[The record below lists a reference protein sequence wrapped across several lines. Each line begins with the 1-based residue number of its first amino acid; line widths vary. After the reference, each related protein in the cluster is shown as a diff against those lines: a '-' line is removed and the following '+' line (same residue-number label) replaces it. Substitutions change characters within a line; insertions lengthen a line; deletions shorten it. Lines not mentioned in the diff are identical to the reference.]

1 MEMNHER
8 FMELALQEAE
18 IAVKQGE
25 VPIGAVIV
33 KDGRVI
39 AKAHNM
45 REQWL
50 DATAH
55 AEVIA
60 IREACEKL
68 HNWRLSGCTLYVTV
82 EPCPMCAGAIY
93 NSRVDTVI
101 FGCRDN
107 RAGAVE
113 SLFNV
118 LTHPLLNHQPQVI
131 GGILEDRYRRHS
143 GGSVRG
149 SGQGFFCRLQGKR
162 KIKEKNASLMVRDA
176 FVF

>member
-1 MEMNHER
+1 METTHEYY
-8 FMELALQEAE
+8 MELALQEAQL
-18 IAVKQGE
+18 AAQQGE
-25 VPIGAVIV
+25 VPVGAVIV
-33 KDGRVI
+33 KDGQVI

-60 IREACEKL
+60 IREACAKL
-68 HNWRLSGCTLYVTV
+68 QNWRLSGCTLYVTV

-93 NSRVDTVI
+93 NSRIDTVI
-101 FGCRDN
+101 FGCRDS

-118 LTHPLLNHQPQVI
+118 LSHPMLNHQPQVI
-131 GGILEDRYRRHS
+131 GGILEDRCAAVVKSFFADRRTE
-143 GGSVRG
+143 GR
-149 SGQGFFCRLQGKR
+149 
-162 KIKEKNASLMVRDA
+162 
-176 FVF
+176 

>member
-1 MEMNHER
+1 MEHDK
-8 FMELALQEAE
+8 FMELALAEAAKAAA
-18 IAVKQGE
+18 IGE

-33 KDGRVI
+33 KDGQILAR
-39 AKAHNM
+39 AHNM
-45 REQWL
+45 REQWM

-60 IREACEKL
+60 IREACGKL

-93 NSRVDTVI
+93 NSRIDTVI

-118 LTHPLLNHQPQVI
+118 LSHPLLNHQPQVI
-131 GGILEDRYRRHS
+131 GGILEDRCAA
-143 GGSVRG
+143 VIKD
-149 SGQGFFCRLQGKR
+149 FFASCR
-162 KIKEKNASLMVRDA
+162 
-176 FVF
+176 

>member
-1 MEMNHER
+1 METTHEQ
-8 FMELALQEAE
+8 FMELALLEAQLAE
-18 IAVKQGE
+18 EGGE
-25 VPIGAVIV
+25 VPVGAVIV
-33 KDGRVI
+33 KDGQVI

-60 IREACEKL
+60 IREACAKL
-68 HNWRLSGCTLYVTV
+68 QNWRLSGCTLYVTV

-93 NSRVDTVI
+93 NSRIDTVI
-101 FGCRDN
+101 FGCRDS

-118 LTHPLLNHQPQVI
+118 LSHPLLNHQPQVI
-131 GGILEDRYRRHS
+131 GGIMEDRCAAVVKSFFASCRRIN
-143 GGSVRG
+143 
-149 SGQGFFCRLQGKR
+149 QCFPEQKKR
-162 KIKEKNASLMVRDA
+162 PE
-176 FVF
+176 

>member
-1 MEMNHER
+1 
-8 FMELALQEAE
+8 
-18 IAVKQGE
+18 
-25 VPIGAVIV
+25 
-33 KDGRVI
+33 
-39 AKAHNM
+39 M

-93 NSRVDTVI
+93 NSRIDTVI

-118 LTHPLLNHQPQVI
+118 LSHPLLNHQPQVI
-131 GGILEDRYRRHS
+131 GGILEDRCAAV
-143 GGSVRG
+143 VRE
-149 SGQGFFCRLQGKR
+149 FFADCRA
-162 KIKEKNASLMVRDA
+162 KEK
-176 FVF
+176 

>member
-1 MEMNHER
+1 MEHEKYMEM
-8 FMELALQEAE
+8 ALQEA
-18 IAVKQGE
+18 VKAAALGE
-25 VPIGAVIV
+25 VPVGAVVV
-33 KDGRVI
+33 KDRTVI

-45 REQWL
+45 RERWMN
-50 DATAH
+50 ATAH

-60 IREACEKL
+60 IQEACKKL

-93 NSRVDTVI
+93 NSRIDTVI

-118 LTHPLLNHQPQVI
+118 LSHPLLNHQPQVI
-131 GGILEDRYRRHS
+131 GGILEDRCAAVVKEFFAARRIGNPS
-143 GGSVRG
+143 AKTDG
-149 SGQGFFCRLQGKR
+149 
-162 KIKEKNASLMVRDA
+162 E
-176 FVF
+176 

>member
-1 MEMNHER
+1 MEMTHEQ
-8 FMELALQEAE
+8 FMEIALQEAGKAAE
-18 IAVKQGE
+18 KGE

-33 KDGRVI
+33 RDGEII
-39 AKAHNM
+39 ARAHNM

-60 IREACEKL
+60 IRDACKKL
-68 HNWRLSGCTLYVTV
+68 NNWRLSGCTLYVTV

-93 NSRVDTVI
+93 NSRVYTVI

-118 LTHPLLNHQPQVI
+118 LSHPLLNHRPQVI
-131 GGILEDRYRRHS
+131 GGILEDRCAAM
-143 GGSVRG
+143 VRT
-149 SGQGFFCRLQGKR
+149 FFTDCRA
-162 KIKEKNASLMVRDA
+162 KEK
-176 FVF
+176 

>member
-1 MEMNHER
+1 M
-8 FMELALQEAE
+8 
-18 IAVKQGE
+18 
-25 VPIGAVIV
+25 
-33 KDGRVI
+33 
-39 AKAHNM
+39 
-45 REQWL
+45 

-60 IREACEKL
+60 IQEACKKL

-93 NSRVDTVI
+93 NSRIDTVI

-118 LTHPLLNHQPQVI
+118 LSHPLLNHQPQVI
-131 GGILEDRYRRHS
+131 GGILEDRCAAVVKEFFAVRRIGNPS
-143 GGSVRG
+143 A
-149 SGQGFFCRLQGKR
+149 KT
-162 KIKEKNASLMVRDA
+162 DA
-176 FVF
+176 E

>member
-1 MEMNHER
+1 MEMTHEQ
-8 FMELALQEAE
+8 FMEIALQEAGMAAE
-18 IAVKQGE
+18 AGE
-25 VPIGAVIV
+25 VPVGAVIV
-33 KDGRVI
+33 RDGEII
-39 AKAHNM
+39 ARAHTM

-55 AEVIA
+55 AEIIA
-60 IREACEKL
+60 IREACKKL

-118 LTHPLLNHQPQVI
+118 LSHPLLNHRPQVI
-131 GGILEDRYRRHS
+131 GGILEDRCAAA
-143 GGSVRG
+143 VRE
-149 SGQGFFCRLQGKR
+149 FFTDCRA
-162 KIKEKNASLMVRDA
+162 KEK
-176 FVF
+176 

>member
-1 MEMNHER
+1 MEHDK
-8 FMELALQEAE
+8 FMELALAEAAKAAA
-18 IAVKQGE
+18 IGE

-33 KDGRVI
+33 KDGQILAR
-39 AKAHNM
+39 AHNM
-45 REQWL
+45 REQWM

-93 NSRVDTVI
+93 NSRIDTVI

-107 RAGAVE
+107 WAGAVE

-118 LTHPLLNHQPQVI
+118 LSHPLLNHQPQVI
-131 GGILEDRYRRHS
+131 GGILEDRCAA
-143 GGSVRG
+143 VIKD
-149 SGQGFFCRLQGKR
+149 FFASCR
-162 KIKEKNASLMVRDA
+162 
-176 FVF
+176 

>member
-1 MEMNHER
+1 MEMTHEL
-8 FMELALQEAE
+8 FMEIALQEAGE
-18 IAVKQGE
+18 AAEKGE

-33 KDGRVI
+33 RDGEII
-39 AKAHNM
+39 ARAHNM

-60 IREACEKL
+60 IRDACKKL
-68 HNWRLSGCTLYVTV
+68 NNWRLSGCTLYVTV

-118 LTHPLLNHQPQVI
+118 LSHPLLNHRPQVI
-131 GGILEDRYRRHS
+131 GGILEDRCAAM
-143 GGSVRG
+143 VRT
-149 SGQGFFCRLQGKR
+149 FFTDCRA
-162 KIKEKNASLMVRDA
+162 KEK
-176 FVF
+176 

>member
-1 MEMNHER
+1 MEHDK
-8 FMELALQEAE
+8 FMELALAEAAKAAA
-18 IAVKQGE
+18 IGE

-33 KDGRVI
+33 KDGQILAR
-39 AKAHNM
+39 AHNM

-60 IREACEKL
+60 IREACKRL
-68 HNWRLSGCTLYVTV
+68 QNWRLTGCTLYVTV

-118 LTHPLLNHQPQVI
+118 LSHPLLNHQPQVI
-131 GGILEDRYRRHS
+131 GGILEDR
-143 GGSVRG
+143 
-149 SGQGFFCRLQGKR
+149 C
-162 KIKEKNASLMVRDA
+162 AAAVRDFFA
-176 FVF
+176 DCRVKETQC

>member
-1 MEMNHER
+1 MDTIHEQY
-8 FMELALQEAE
+8 MELALLEARQAAE
-18 IAVKQGE
+18 QGE
-25 VPIGAVIV
+25 VPVGAVIV
-33 KDGRVI
+33 KDGKII

-60 IREACEKL
+60 IREACTKL
-68 HNWRLSGCTLYVTV
+68 QNWRLPGCTLYVTV

-93 NSRVDTVI
+93 NSRIDTVI
-101 FGCRDN
+101 FGCRDS

-118 LTHPLLNHQPQVI
+118 LSHPLLNHQPQVI
-131 GGILEDRYRRHS
+131 GGILEDRCADAVRR
-143 GGSVRG
+143 
-149 SGQGFFCRLQGKR
+149 FFADRRTEGR
-162 KIKEKNASLMVRDA
+162 
-176 FVF
+176 

>member
-1 MEMNHER
+1 MEHEKYMEM
-8 FMELALQEAE
+8 ALQEA
-18 IAVKQGE
+18 VKAAALGE
-25 VPIGAVIV
+25 VPVGAVVV
-33 KDGRVI
+33 KDRTVI

-45 REQWL
+45 RERWM

-60 IREACEKL
+60 IQEACKKL

-93 NSRVDTVI
+93 NSRIDTVI

-118 LTHPLLNHQPQVI
+118 LSHPLLNHQPQVI
-131 GGILEDRYRRHS
+131 GGILEDRCAA
-143 GGSVRG
+143 VVKK
-149 SGQGFFCRLQGKR
+149 FFAACRIGNPSAKT
-162 KIKEKNASLMVRDA
+162 DA
-176 FVF
+176 E

>member
-1 MEMNHER
+1 MEHDK
-8 FMELALQEAE
+8 FMELALAEAAKAAA
-18 IAVKQGE
+18 IGE
-25 VPIGAVIV
+25 VPIGAAIV
-33 KDGRVI
+33 KDGQILAR
-39 AKAHNM
+39 AHNM
-45 REQWL
+45 REQWM

-60 IREACEKL
+60 IRKACEKL

-93 NSRVDTVI
+93 NSRIDTVI

-118 LTHPLLNHQPQVI
+118 LSHPLLNHQPQVI
-131 GGILEDRYRRHS
+131 GGILEDRCAA
-143 GGSVRG
+143 VIKD
-149 SGQGFFCRLQGKR
+149 FFASCR
-162 KIKEKNASLMVRDA
+162 
-176 FVF
+176 